1 MFFTIQS
8 ICIMSMKYLLFAM
21 ALGLAIT
28 SCGNSGTE
36 SDTADAASDT
46 TAMEETTTEEAPKE
60 DKSTRKSPPRTA
72 EGAIGAATVTV
83 NYGSPSV
90 RGRSIFGDLI
100 PYGNVWRTGAN
111 EATTIT
117 FSEDVAVEG
126 KPLAAGTYAL
136 FTIPGEKA
144 WTVIFNKEAEQWGAY
159 DYDESMDALRVEV
172 TPVALKETV
181 EALEFKV
188 SDEAVTLHWADTAV
202 PFKVSTVE

>member
-1 MFFTIQS
+1 
-8 ICIMSMKYLLFAM
+8 MSMKHLLFAM
-21 ALGLAIT
+21 AFGLALT

-36 SDTADAASDT
+36 SSGSTADADT
-46 TAMEETTTEEAPKE
+46 TATEETATEETPEE

-72 EGAIGAATVTV
+72 EGTIGSATVTV

-90 RGRSIFGDLI
+90 RGRSIFGDLV

-117 FSEDVAVEG
+117 FSEDVVVEG
-126 KPLAAGTYAL
+126 EPLDAGTYAL

-144 WTVIFNKEAEQWGAY
+144 WTVIFNQEAEQWGAY
-159 DYDESMDALRVEV
+159 DYDEGMDALRVEV
-172 TPVALKETV
+172 SPTSLEETAESLKFEV
-181 EALEFKV
+181 GA
-188 SDEAVTLHWADTAV
+188 DAVTLHWADIAV